1 MATEES
7 EIQTDYN
14 HRINKVFSFI
24 DENLDADLSLEKV
37 AEVAHFSP
45 FHFHRIF
52 KAITGETLNV
62 YLNRRRIEKAAA
74 TLIHQKNKSVTEIS
88 LQNGFTSNSSF
99 TRAFKKFYGVS
110 PTEFRQQNN
119 LKFSKIS
126 QLESK
131 NGQAYPSFEQY
142 ICVIND
148 LKNWMKMNAKI
159 EVKEIAKMDLAYV
172 SSIGPKNLES

>member
-7 EIQTDYN
+7 EIQTDYIN
-14 HRINKVFSFI
+14 RINQVFSFI
-24 DENLDADLSLEKV
+24 DENLDADLSLEKI

-52 KAITGETLNV
+52 KAITGETLNA

-74 TLIHQKNKSVTEIS
+74 TLIHQRNKSVTEIS
-88 LQNGFTSNSSF
+88 LQNGFISNSSF
-99 TRAFKKFYGVS
+99 TRAFKKFYGLS

-131 NGQAYPSFEQY
+131 NGQAY
-142 ICVIND
+142 
-148 LKNWMKMNAKI
+148 
-159 EVKEIAKMDLAYV
+159 
-172 SSIGPKNLES
+172 